1 MPFAQRCKEWLFLQE
16 LLHRFFFMPQRD
28 FPKGS
33 LVHLF
38 QSVAAD
44 RLFKQ
49 FIRDILVAFRI
60 QRGLLRHW
68 RKVCIVFS
76 DDHSDF
82 IIDFIRGN
90 VPQPFLDFGRVHEF
104 LESGGDSFIARTFAL
119 EVCDG
124 LRLPVVGFN
133 RYAGNYSRVINV
145 VVPLD

>member
-1 MPFAQRCKEWLFLQE
+1 
-16 LLHRFFFMPQRD
+16 MPQRD

-38 QSVAAD
+38 KNIAAD
-44 RLFKQ
+44 RMFEQ

-60 QRGLLRHW
+60 QRGLLRRW
-68 RKVCIVFS
+68 RKICIVFS
-76 DDHSDF
+76 NDLSDF
-82 IIDFIRGN
+82 IIDLIRGN

-104 LESGGDSFIARTFAL
+104 LESGGDSFIAWTFAL
-119 EVCDG
+119 EVSDG
-124 LRLPVVGFN
+124 LRLPVFGFN